1 MGSAVQRMAMQCWC
15 LHFQPQDHSFL
26 LQSNVFANISKALS
40 GAEEGDSNNTEKKAK
55 GNKVQCM
62 LMRDGRKEER
72 SKLGHINNAKQS
84 NTTRPRQSQS
94 RNCQFFCL
102 TVCNFIQ
109 LIDVALME
117 NVLAKGKLKVSSNDA
132 MANRYSAIP
141 LVIPSLKSQGFP
153 VRS

>member
-1 MGSAVQRMAMQCWC
+1 MYVNERWKEGRKKQARAYKQR
-15 LHFQPQDHSFL
+15 
-26 LQSNVFANISKALS
+26 
-40 GAEEGDSNNTEKKAK
+40 KAK
-55 GNKVQCM
+55 QHNTPKAVTK
-62 LMRDGRKEER
+62 RKLPVFV
-72 SKLGHINNAKQS
+72 SLSLCI
-84 NTTRPRQSQS
+84 
-94 RNCQFFCL
+94 
-102 TVCNFIQ
+102 FIQ